1 MTPNNQRLQQTLGN
15 PHVQWIIRR
24 LRRRLEAGLDIQ
36 QRLTLRDPSSDER
49 EALARLLGRRMPLYG
64 PISVRISDLEALM
77 HHAQLA
83 DGLIDA
89 IEFLSG
95 SIEDKTARRSDEERA
110 WNDIFCTMERIV
122 CDSPV
127 ALRWI
132 AELRETGLIRRLAK
146 HDVDRGQVL
155 CNQALEIF
163 RRLPASGGYL
173 AEIAAVVAGDGHALD
188 PGRPLSAI
196 LLRLV
201 SKLSGIED
209 WSAVEGRR
217 SAWAGV
223 GVLVDEL
230 SAPALT
236 LNLRSEGDS
245 SLHRALNFHAD
256 TGEPYRIT
264 TRQLLRKGFLFTRS
278 SVGAIVYVCE
288 NPTVL
293 AAAANI
299 LGAHSAP
306 IICIEGQPKTAA
318 HILLLQ
324 LRHAGIELHYHGD
337 FDWPG
342 IQIANLVIKRYGA
355 IPWRFCAV
363 DYENSPEGTTLKGK
377 IVSSNWDPDLTAEMI
392 RRRSAIHEEAILPQL
407 LSDLRKTQSNQ

>member
-1 MTPNNQRLQQTLGN
+1 MTPDNQRLQQTLGD
-15 PHVQWIIRR
+15 PHIQWIICR

-36 QRLTLRDPSSDER
+36 QRLTLRDPSQDER
-49 EALARLLGRRMPLYG
+49 EALARLLGRRMPLNG
-64 PISVRISDLEALM
+64 PISVRISDLETLM
-77 HHAQLA
+77 LHAQLA
-83 DGLIDA
+83 GSLIDA
-89 IEFLSG
+89 IESLFG
-95 SIEDKTARRSDEERA
+95 SIEDKAAKRLDEEKA
-110 WNDIFCTMERIV
+110 WNAIFNKMERTV
-122 CDSPV
+122 GDSPV

-132 AELRETGLIRRLAK
+132 AELQETGLVRRLAK
-146 HDVDRGQVL
+146 QDIGRGQVL

-163 RRLPASGGYL
+163 SRLPASAGYL
-173 AEIAAVVAGDGHALD
+173 AEIAAVVAGDSHALD
-188 PGRPLSAI
+188 PGGPLSAI

-201 SKLSGIED
+201 SKLSGIDD
-209 WSAVEGRR
+209 WRTIEGRR

-245 SLHRALNFHAD
+245 ILDRALNLHAD

-264 TRQLLRKGFLFTRS
+264 TRQLLRNGFHFTRS
-278 SVGAIVYVCE
+278 SVGERAYVCE

-299 LGAHSAP
+299 LGANSAP

-324 LRHAGIELHYHGD
+324 LRRAGVELHYHGD

-342 IQIANLVIKRYGA
+342 IQIANLVIERYGA
-355 IPWRFCAV
+355 TPWRFLAV
-363 DYENSPEGTTLKGK
+363 DYENSPVGTPLKGK
-377 IVSSNWDPDLTAEMI
+377 IVSSNWDPDLTAKMI
-392 RRRSAIHEEAILPQL
+392 HRRSAIHEEA
-407 LSDLRKTQSNQ
+407 